1 MKLSW
6 KNWTFLGVSYLMLF
20 ICCINLVSSPL
31 AAWCFSI
38 HACVS
43 VCSLRHL
50 LCGYVD
56 IATSGPTISASIFNL
71 SICSVARKPALELW
85 TARTKVCDMLHDPVS
100 LKILNN
106 INSTFPFWLCAWLSC
121 PLQVRIA
128 MVGKYTGLS
137 DSYLSVLKVNVLF
150 IENIVYPS
158 VAFFYPLLFKDK
170 NYVEKLRVVVV
181 QIGCIIPSLLIIV

>member
-1 MKLSW
+1 
-6 KNWTFLGVSYLMLF
+6 
-20 ICCINLVSSPL
+20 
-31 AAWCFSI
+31 
-38 HACVS
+38 
-43 VCSLRHL
+43 
-50 LCGYVD
+50 
-56 IATSGPTISASIFNL
+56 
-71 SICSVARKPALELW
+71 
-85 TARTKVCDMLHDPVS
+85 
-100 LKILNN
+100 
-106 INSTFPFWLCAWLSC
+106 
-121 PLQVRIA
+121 